1 MTTDSYGKVKY
12 RRITVDLD
20 ILDESELASS
30 LRVLK
35 KYGFN
40 REITIEIS
48 PSGKGFHII
57 AWNNKGVPFD
67 KLLKIREEAGD
78 DPTRIKFDSMPG
90 REINVLFHKKIKRII
105 TFSDFKKEL
114 EI

>member
-1 MTTDSYGKVKY
+1 VKY

-20 ILDESELASS
+20 VLDESELANS
-30 LRVLK
+30 LKVLK

-40 REITIEIS
+40 KEITIKIS

-78 DPTRIKFDSMPG
+78 DPIRIKFDSMPG

-105 TFSDFKKEL
+105 TLPDLKKEL
-114 EI
+114 GL